1 MSELAFLDAYPSFTS
16 SYLNSLNLFVS
27 DLQCCVDSIDK
38 SLLKIFSDASD
49 VSDEIVLE
57 AVESI
62 SQSLCEIISELRF
75 LEIRLS
81 RLSSLHSG

>member
-1 MSELAFLDAYPSFTS
+1 MSELAFLDACPSFTS

-75 LEIRLS
+75 LEMRLFC
-81 RLSSLHSG
+81 LSSLYSG

>member
-1 MSELAFLDAYPSFTS
+1 MSELTPLDSDPSFTF

-57 AVESI
+57 VVELI
-62 SQSLCEIISELRF
+62 SQFLCEIISELRF

-81 RLSSLHSG
+81 LLSSLHPG